1 MNNLEITTDTKKQE
15 LATLITNYLISIKAG
30 KPSEIR
36 EEAPLI
42 ANHLMK
48 RSLDQG
54 TKEANFKFIDLFA
67 GVGGVRLGFEAAGGE
82 CVMTSE
88 VDKKAQATYF
98 CNFGEM
104 HDENFEDVTKI
115 NEKQIPNFD
124 VLLGGFPCQA
134 FSVAGERK
142 GFEDT
147 RGTLFFDIERILKA
161 KRPKAF
167 LLENVKG
174 LMNHDKG
181 NTFRV
186 ILDTLEKK
194 LKYKVFYKV
203 LNTMEYGNIPQT
215 RERIYIVGFDT
226 KSLGKDIDFDFPEK
240 INLTNKI
247 SNILETK
254 QKDESLYYERFD
266 LHKQIDKAI
275 TKTDTIYQWRRVYVR
290 ENKSKA
296 CPTLTANMGTGGHN
310 VPLIREKGTGRI
322 RKLSPRECA
331 SFQGFPKDFYIPNFM
346 ANSHLYK
353 QFGNS
358 VSVPVIHRIAEKIKI
373 TISMRK
379 ILN

>member
-1 MNNLEITTDTKKQE
+1 
-15 LATLITNYLISIKAG
+15 
-30 KPSEIR
+30 
-36 EEAPLI
+36 
-42 ANHLMK
+42 MK